1 MDRTTI
7 ASRQVPHLVAALKNI
22 AEGCKYRLRKGEDIG
37 DRDTLE
43 ICNAAIEA
51 AAKEEMH

>member
-1 MDRTTI
+1 MDKTMI

-43 ICNAAIEA
+43 ICNAALA
-51 AAKEEMH
+51 AASQEESK